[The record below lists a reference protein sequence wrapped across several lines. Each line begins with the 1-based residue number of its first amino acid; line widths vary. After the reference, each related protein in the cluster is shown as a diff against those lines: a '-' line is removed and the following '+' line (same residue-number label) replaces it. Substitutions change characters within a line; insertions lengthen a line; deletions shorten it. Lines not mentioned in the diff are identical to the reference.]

1 MNALIDNHK
10 IPTFKN
16 NLNNFKSPSTAS
28 KKEKS
33 INFVYDLSGLNNSRN
48 ILKFLIILLTFFIL
62 WPLFNL
68 VKEGLYGIQKGSIYL
83 TTANLNEIKGTL
95 LLLIFSLTLGGFLG
109 VTNGWILANCHFKG
123 RKVLRVCQLIPF
135 ATPAYLLAATFIDLG
150 SIYSIRI
157 TGMLWGVVI
166 MAFTTYPYVFLLS
179 SESFEEGGRKQIEA
193 CRTLGI
199 GPWKSFFRISLPIA
213 IPSIT
218 AGLALMAM
226 EIINELG
233 AVQLLNIPS
242 ISAGILESWVEE
254 GEPSGAIALALF
266 ALILVFLLV
275 AIERKSRE
283 RSKRW
288 TDGISSGDSPK
299 WELKGINL
307 FLAQFITFTPPMLT
321 LGIPITWA
329 IINIDQMNQG
339 FNTDLIGLTVRSFS
353 LALVV
358 SLITI
363 FISLILSISKR
374 WQNHQWLNILT
385 FLSSIGYAI
394 PGSVLAL
401 ALLSFKGS
409 IWQINILSLLI
420 WGYSIRF
427 LAVSK
432 GGLDAGFERISPNI
446 DNAAINLGKNWSEVL
461 FKIHLPLLKGPILV
475 GILLV
480 FVDTIKELPLTF
492 ILRPFDFDT
501 LSVRIFQYAG
511 DERVAESIL
520 PSLIIICLGL
530 IASLALI
537 PSLNNRNK

>member
-1 MNALIDNHK
+1 MNVLIKTKTPLKKLNLK
-10 IPTFKN
+10 MLNSTQSKEKVNIISLSNIIK
-16 NLNNFKSPSTAS
+16 LNNNRF
-28 KKEKS
+28 
-33 INFVYDLSGLNNSRN
+33 
-48 ILKFLIILLTFFIL
+48 ILKALVVLLTFLIL
-62 WPLFNL
+62 CPLFSL
-68 VKEGLYGIQKGSIYL
+68 LREGINGIQKGSIYL
-83 TTANLNEIKGTL
+83 TIDHLNQIKGTL
-95 LLLIFSLTLGGFLG
+95 TLLVFSLTLGGFLG
-109 VTNGWILANCHFKG
+109 ITNGWILANCNFKG
-123 RKVLRVCQLIPF
+123 RKLLRVCQLIPF

-150 SIYSIRI
+150 SINSIRI
-157 TGMLWGVVI
+157 TGMFWGVII

-179 SESFEEGGRKQIEA
+179 SESFEKGCRKQIEA
-193 CRTLGI
+193 CRILGI
-199 GPWKSFFRISLPIA
+199 GPWKSFFKVSLPIA
-213 IPSIT
+213 VPSIT

-242 ISAGILESWVEE
+242 ISAGIIESWVEE

-266 ALILVFLLV
+266 ALIFVFLLV
-275 AIERKSRE
+275 AIERNSRG

-288 TDGISSGDSPK
+288 TDGINGGDSPK

-307 FLAQFITFTPPMLT
+307 FLAQLIIITPPILT

-329 IINIDQMNQG
+329 LINIDQMNQG
-339 FNTDLIGLTVRSFS
+339 LNTDLVGLTVRTFS
-353 LALVV
+353 LGLIVAF
-358 SLITI
+358 ITI
-363 FISLILSISKR
+363 LISLVLSIAKR
-374 WQNHQWLNILT
+374 WQNNELLNILT
-385 FLSSIGYAI
+385 FLSGIGYAI

-401 ALLSFKGS
+401 ALISFKGS
-409 IWQINILSLLI
+409 LWQINVLSLLI

-427 LAVSK
+427 LAISK

-446 DNAAINLGKNWSEVL
+446 DNAAINLGKSWPEVL
-461 FKIHLPLLKGPILV
+461 FKIHLPLLRGPILV
-475 GILLV
+475 GALLV

-537 PSLNNRNK
+537 PSLNNKNS

>member
-1 MNALIDNHK
+1 MNNHRPNSKALK
-10 IPTFKN
+10 IEKN
-16 NLNNFKSPSTAS
+16 
-28 KKEKS
+28 
-33 INFVYDLSGLNNSRN
+33 INFVYNLIGLNNSRY
-48 ILKFLIILLTFFIL
+48 ILKYLVVLLTFFIL

-83 TTANLNEIKGTL
+83 TTANLNDIKGTL

-283 RSKRW
+283 KSKRW
-288 TDGISSGDSPK
+288 IDGISSVDSPK

-307 FLAQFITFTPPMLT
+307 FLAQVVTFTPPILT

-329 IINIDQMNQG
+329 IINIDQINQG
-339 FNTDLIGLTVRSFS
+339 FNIDLIGLTIRSFS
-353 LALVV
+353 LALAV

-374 WQNHQWLNILT
+374 WHNHQWLNILT

-409 IWQINILSLLI
+409 ILQVNILSLLI

-461 FKIHLPLLKGPILV
+461 LKIHLPLLKGPILV

>member
-1 MNALIDNHK
+1 
-10 IPTFKN
+10 
-16 NLNNFKSPSTAS
+16 LNNIKSTSKAK
-28 KKEKS
+28 KKETN
-33 INFVYDLSGLNNSRN
+33 IEHFYNLIGLNNSRL
-48 ILKFLIILLTFFIL
+48 ILKLLVILFTFFIL
-62 WPLFNL
+62 WPLFSL
-68 VKEGLYGIQKGSIYL
+68 AGEAVYGIQKGSVYL
-83 TTANLNEIKGTL
+83 TIDNLNQIKGTL
-95 LLLIFSLTLGGFLG
+95 LLLIFSLALGGFLG
-109 VTNGWILANCHFKG
+109 IANGWILANCHFKG
-123 RKVLRVCQLIPF
+123 RKILRVCQLIPF

-150 SIYSIRI
+150 SINSIRI
-157 TGMLWGVVI
+157 TGMFWGVVI

-179 SESFEEGGRKQIEA
+179 SESFEKGGRKQIDA

-266 ALILVFLLV
+266 ALTLVFVLV

-288 TDGISSGDSPK
+288 TDGIIRGDSTK
-299 WELKGINL
+299 WELKGTRL
-307 FLAQFITFTPPMLT
+307 FLAQMITFTPPLLT
-321 LGIPITWA
+321 LGIPITWS

-339 FNTDLIGLTVRSFS
+339 FNTDLIGLTLRSFS

-374 WQNHQWLNILT
+374 WQSHKWLNMLT

-401 ALLSFKGS
+401 SLLSFKGS

-446 DNAAINLGKNWSEVL
+446 DNAAINLGKSWPEVL
-461 FKIHLPLLKGPILV
+461 FKVHLPLLKGPMIV
-475 GILLV
+475 GALLI

-520 PSLIIICLGL
+520 PSLIIISLGL
-530 IASLALI
+530 LASLALI
-537 PSLNNRNK
+537 PSLNNRNN

>member
-1 MNALIDNHK
+1 MSVLKNKHK
-10 IPTFKN
+10 ITTFMNK
-16 NLNNFKSPSTAS
+16 LNNIKSTSNTS
-28 KKEKS
+28 NKEK
-33 INFVYDLSGLNNSRN
+33 NDKFVRNLKGLKNSRHLLK
-48 ILKFLIILLTFFIL
+48 ILVILLTSLIL
-62 WPLFNL
+62 WPLFTL
-68 VKEGLYGIQKGSIYL
+68 VSEGLYGIQKGSIYL
-83 TTANLNEIKGTL
+83 TINNINEIKGTL
-95 LLLIFSLTLGGFLG
+95 LLLILSLTLGGFLG
-109 VTNGWILANCHFKG
+109 VANGWILANCQFKG
-123 RKVLRVCQLIPF
+123 RKFLRVCQLIPF

-150 SIYSIRI
+150 SINSIRI
-157 TGMLWGVVI
+157 TGMFWGVLI

-179 SESFEEGGRKQIEA
+179 SESFEKGGRKQIEA

-213 IPSIT
+213 LPSIT

-242 ISAGILESWVEE
+242 ISAGILESWIEE

-283 RSKRW
+283 RTKRW
-288 TDGISSGDSPK
+288 TDGISNGDSPK
-299 WELKGINL
+299 WEIKGFNL
-307 FLAQFITFTPPMLT
+307 FLAQVITFTPPMLT

-339 FNTDLIGLTVRSFS
+339 FNIDLIGLTIRSFS
-353 LALVV
+353 LALFV
-358 SLITI
+358 SFITI

-385 FLSSIGYAI
+385 FLSTIGYAI

-446 DNAAINLGKNWSEVL
+446 DNAATNLTTMEA
-461 FKIHLPLLKGPILV
+461 P
-475 GILLV
+475 
-480 FVDTIKELPLTF
+480 
-492 ILRPFDFDT
+492 
-501 LSVRIFQYAG
+501 
-511 DERVAESIL
+511 
-520 PSLIIICLGL
+520 
-530 IASLALI
+530 
-537 PSLNNRNK
+537 